1 MKRRQVMEKRPAVSV
16 IMSVYDPSP
25 FCQLEAAL
33 GSVLEQTFAD
43 FELLL
48 YNDGS
53 NEAASE
59 KMRQL
64 ARSDA
69 RILYLESEKNRGIAS
84 GLNRCIEKARGKYI
98 ARMDGDD
105 LLLRE
110 RLEVQ
115 VRFLELN
122 GQYDFVGTGAW
133 LFDEGGIWGERLMK
147 EKPEKEDFLPFSP
160 YIHPT
165 VMFRR
170 SVFEK
175 CGLYNESEKVRRCED
190 YELFVRLHI
199 LGCYGYN
206 LQEKLICYREG
217 KDSWKKR
224 RFCYRLDEMR
234 FRREGFQALG
244 LTGGKA
250 WLCRFRPLAAG
261 LVPRMAGRWLKR
273 RQAVCRGEER
283 IWTGPIPQKIQ

>member
-1 MKRRQVMEKRPAVSV
+1 M
-16 IMSVYDPSP
+16 
-25 FCQLEAAL
+25 
-33 GSVLEQTFAD
+33 GSVLEQTFED

-133 LFDEGGIWGERLMK
+133 LFDEGGI
-147 EKPEKEDFLPFSP
+147 
-160 YIHPT
+160 
-165 VMFRR
+165 
-170 SVFEK
+170 
-175 CGLYNESEKVRRCED
+175 
-190 YELFVRLHI
+190 
-199 LGCYGYN
+199 
-206 LQEKLICYREG
+206 
-217 KDSWKKR
+217 
-224 RFCYRLDEMR
+224 
-234 FRREGFQALG
+234 
-244 LTGGKA
+244 
-250 WLCRFRPLAAG
+250 
-261 LVPRMAGRWLKR
+261 
-273 RQAVCRGEER
+273 
-283 IWTGPIPQKIQ
+283 